1 VTRGLATLVKRPV
14 LFCIAALASCTSQPH
29 ADCPAIER
37 LAQRDAAADARTALA
52 KGDRHLLMLGGFVG
66 SVPGV
71 QNPNGHTTQMM
82 EGTSD
87 VRTAACA
94 GQRATAEA
102 YATKY
107 NLTVV
112 QGTGG

>member
-1 VTRGLATLVKRPV
+1 MKRPILV
-14 LFCIAALASCTSQPH
+14 CIAALAGCGSQPP
-29 ADCPAIER
+29 AGCPAIEK
-37 LAQRDAAADARTALA
+37 LAHQDAAADARVALA

-71 QNPNGHTTQMM
+71 ENSDGYQTEMV

-87 VRTAACA
+87 IKTEACA
-94 GQRATAEA
+94 RQGATAEA

-107 NLTVV
+107 NQTIV
-112 QGTGG
+112 QGH